1 MSARRLK
8 AIFLLR
14 WQLSRNAFRRAS
26 AFSATIYVVLRVLFL
41 LGLVGGTIGAFFLGK
56 SDVLAADPNRILWL
70 VSGAVSVFLF
80 FWLIGLLAEL
90 QRTDSLDHRRMAHL
104 PISLKEMFLFN
115 YVVSHWTP
123 SCLLFL
129 SISAGFVVGTMLRFG
144 GRMVLVF
151 GLLVLMILAISSW
164 TYALRGWLSKLMRN
178 ERRKRSLIGW
188 MTCAVILMAQV
199 PNLLFNNSLF
209 GFRAVAKTE
218 RIERRFT
225 SDIEFAERRLKDIKE
240 TAKNAENSLSEEE
253 LHSDSPQ
260 ERAWRQRNLRR
271 HRERLRE
278 ARERLRKALGAYQT
292 SLQEKNEPGDWRL
305 QPETALSVFQS
316 AFPPLW
322 PASAAASIAR
332 NEQGQYKRAFSIAL
346 GLAGLCCLALI
357 RAFKAIQSEFQM
369 PSPRLQ
375 RRLKR
380 KETSAKN
387 SGKTKPAKNWL
398 ERNLPGVSNPT
409 AAVAWGTLRC
419 LTRMPEAKMALLIPI
434 LLLVVFGA
442 LYFDDLA
449 ASKSDAFVRFLPSS
463 ILFLSFMG
471 SLPFFTNAFGFDRS
485 GFCALVLSPVPRSE
499 ILLGKNLAILPPF
512 LLLTAL
518 PLLGIQLLAHPPVL
532 YTISAFLQALTLC
545 LLLTRFGNLLSI
557 KAPYRSKPG
566 SLQPVKTKSGAS
578 ALMNTLF
585 PFLFILLLIPT
596 TLPLLMEEL
605 SRWIPFFPFPWNIT
619 LSALSLLVVAFSYRQ
634 SLHSMGNLL
643 SSREQEILRIVTEQV
658 D

>member
-1 MSARRLK
+1 MSAHRLK
-8 AIFLLR
+8 AVFLLR
-14 WQLSRNAFRRAS
+14 WQLSRNAFRRAN
-26 AFSATIYVVLRVLFL
+26 AFSAAVYIILRVLFL

-56 SDVLAADPNRILWL
+56 SDVLAANPNRILWL
-70 VSGAVSVFLF
+70 VSGAISAFLF

-178 ERRKRSLIGW
+178 ERRRRSLIVW

-253 LHSDSPQ
+253 LHADSPQ

-292 SLQEKNEPGDWRL
+292 SLQENAPGDWRI
-305 QPETALSVFQS
+305 QPETALSVFQT

-332 NEQGQYKRAFSIAL
+332 NRQGQYKRAFSIAL

-357 RAFKAIQSEFQM
+357 RAFKAIQSEFQ
-369 PSPRLQ
+369 SPLLACNGVSKEKKLRRKTAEKQNRQ
-375 RRLKR
+375 RIGWSAICPAFPTQPLPWLGELFDASLGCRKR
-380 KETSAKN
+380 K
-387 SGKTKPAKNWL
+387 WL
-398 ERNLPGVSNPT
+398 
-409 AAVAWGTLRC
+409 
-419 LTRMPEAKMALLIPI
+419 
-434 LLLVVFGA
+434 F
-442 LYFDDLA
+442 
-449 ASKSDAFVRFLPSS
+449 
-463 ILFLSFMG
+463 
-471 SLPFFTNAFGFDRS
+471 
-485 GFCALVLSPVPRSE
+485 
-499 ILLGKNLAILPPF
+499 
-512 LLLTAL
+512 
-518 PLLGIQLLAHPPVL
+518 
-532 YTISAFLQALTLC
+532 
-545 LLLTRFGNLLSI
+545 
-557 KAPYRSKPG
+557 
-566 SLQPVKTKSGAS
+566 
-578 ALMNTLF
+578 
-585 PFLFILLLIPT
+585 
-596 TLPLLMEEL
+596 
-605 SRWIPFFPFPWNIT
+605 
-619 LSALSLLVVAFSYRQ
+619 
-634 SLHSMGNLL
+634 
-643 SSREQEILRIVTEQV
+643 
-658 D
+658 

>member
-14 WQLSRNAFRRAS
+14 WQLSRNAFRRAG
-26 AFSATIYVVLRVLFL
+26 AFSATVYIVLRILFF
-41 LGLVGGTIGAFFLGK
+41 LGLVGGTIGSFFLGK
-56 SDVLAADPNRILWL
+56 SDFLAANPDRILWL
-70 VSGAVSVFLF
+70 LSGAVSAFLF

-90 QRTDSLDHRRMAHL
+90 QQSDSLDHRRMKHL

-115 YVVSHWTP
+115 YAVSHWTP

-129 SISAGFVVGTMLRFG
+129 PIFAGFVGGTMLRFG
-144 GRMVLVF
+144 GRMALVL
-151 GLLVLMILAISSW
+151 GLLALMILAVSSW
-164 TYALRGWLSKLMRN
+164 TYALRGWLSKLMLN
-178 ERRKRSLIGW
+178 ERRRRSLIVW
-188 MTCAVILMAQV
+188 MTGAIILITQV
-199 PNLLFNNSLF
+199 PNLLFNNSFF
-209 GFRAVAKTE
+209 GFRAVAETE
-218 RIERRFT
+218 RIERRLT
-225 SDIEFAERRLKDIKE
+225 SDIKYAERRLKEVKE
-240 TAKNAENSLSEEE
+240 TAKNAENNPGEEDMQ
-253 LHSDSPQ
+253 LDSPQ
-260 ERAWRQRNLRR
+260 ERLTQQNLRR
-271 HRERLRE
+271 HRERLIDV
-278 ARERLRKALGAYQT
+278 RERLRKAFSAYQT
-292 SLQEKNEPGDWRL
+292 SLQENAPGDWRL
-305 QPETALSVFQS
+305 QPETALSVFQV

-322 PASAAASIAR
+322 PASASASIAR
-332 NEQGQYKRAFSIAL
+332 NERGQYKRAFGIAL
-346 GLAGLCCLALI
+346 GLAGLCYLALI
-357 RAFKAIQSEFQM
+357 RAFRAVQSEFQM
-369 PSPRLQ
+369 PSLRSKLRPE
-375 RRLKR
+375 R
-380 KETSAKN
+380 KETAPKN
-387 SGKTKPAKNWL
+387 SGKTKPAQNWL
-398 ERNLPGVSNPT
+398 ERNLPGVSNST

-419 LTRMPEAKMALLIPI
+419 LTRMPEAKMALLIPF

-449 ASKSDAFVRFLPSS
+449 ASKPDAFVRFLPSS

-471 SLPFFTNAFGFDRS
+471 SLPFFTNVFGFDRS

-532 YTISAFLQALTLC
+532 YTISAFLQGLTLC
-545 LLLTRFGNLLSI
+545 LLLTLFGNLLSI

-585 PFLFILLLIPT
+585 PFLFLPLLILI
-596 TLPLLMEEL
+596 TLPLLVEEL
-605 SRWIPFFPFPWNIT
+605 FRWIPFFPFPWNIT

-634 SLHSMGNLL
+634 SLHFVGSLL
-643 SSREQEILRIVTEQV
+643 ASREREILRIVTEQV

>member
-26 AFSATIYVVLRVLFL
+26 AFSAAIYIILRILFL

-56 SDVLAADPNRILWL
+56 SHSLAANPDRILWL
-70 VSGAVSVFLF
+70 LSGAISAFLF

-90 QRTDSLDHRRMAHL
+90 QRSDSLDHRRMAHL

-115 YVVSHWTP
+115 YAVSHWTP

-129 SISAGFVVGTMLRFG
+129 SIFAGFVVGTMLRFG
-144 GRMVLVF
+144 GRMALVF

-164 TYALRGWLSKLMRN
+164 TYALRGWLTKLMLN
-178 ERRKRSLIGW
+178 ERRRRSLIVW
-188 MTCAVILMAQV
+188 MTGAIILITQV

-209 GFRAVAKTE
+209 GFRAVAETE

-225 SDIEFAERRLKDIKE
+225 HDIKYREHRLKEVKE
-240 TAKNAENSLSEEE
+240 TAKNAENNLSEEE
-253 LHSDSPQ
+253 LQLTSPQ
-260 ERAWRQRNLRR
+260 SEAWRRQNLRR
-271 HRERLRE
+271 HQEHLRE
-278 ARERLRKALGAYQT
+278 ARERLRKAFGAYQT
-292 SLQEKNEPGDWRL
+292 SLQENAPGDWRL
-305 QPETALSVFQS
+305 QPETALSIFQS

-332 NEQGQYKRAFSIAL
+332 NEREQYKHAFWIAL
-346 GLAGLCCLALI
+346 GLAGFCYLALI
-357 RAFKAIQSEFQM
+357 RAFRAVQSEFRM
-369 PSPRLQ
+369 PSPRSKL
-375 RRLKR
+375 RSGR

-387 SGKTKPAKNWL
+387 SGKTKPIKNWL
-398 ERNLPGVSNPT
+398 ERNLPGVSNST

-434 LLLVVFGA
+434 LLLVVFGS

-449 ASKSDAFVRFLPSS
+449 ASQSDAFVRFLPSS

-499 ILLGKNLAILPPF
+499 ILLGKNLALLPPF

-518 PLLGIQLLAHPPVL
+518 PLLGIQLLARPPVL
-532 YTISAFLQALTLC
+532 YTFSALLQALTLC
-545 LLLTRFGNLLSI
+545 LLLTLLGNLLSI

-585 PFLFILLLIPT
+585 PFLFFLLLIPA
-596 TLPLLMEEL
+596 TLPLLVEEL
-605 SRWIPFFPFPWNIT
+605 SRWILFFPFHWNIT
-619 LSALSLLVVAFSYRQ
+619 LSALSLLAVAFVYRR
-634 SLHSMGNLL
+634 SLHSMGTLL
-643 SSREQEILRIVTEQV
+643 ASREQEILRIVTEQV

>member
-26 AFSATIYVVLRVLFL
+26 AFSATVYVILRILFL

-56 SDVLAADPNRILWL
+56 GDVLASDPDRILWL
-70 VSGAVSVFLF
+70 LSGAIFAFLF

-90 QRTDSLDHRRMAHL
+90 QRSDSLDHRRMTHL
-104 PISLKEMFLFN
+104 PISLKEMFFFN
-115 YVVSHWTP
+115 YAVSHWTP

-129 SISAGFVVGTMLRFG
+129 SISAGFVGGTMLRFG
-144 GRMVLVF
+144 GRMALVF
-151 GLLVLMILAISSW
+151 GLLALMILAISSW
-164 TYALRGWLSKLMRN
+164 TYALRGWLTKLMLN
-178 ERRKRSLIGW
+178 ERRRRSLIVW
-188 MTCAVILMAQV
+188 MTGAVILITQV

-218 RIERRFT
+218 RIERRIT
-225 SDIEFAERRLKDIKE
+225 RDIEYAESRLKSVKE
-240 TAKNAENSLSEEE
+240 AAKRAGNEIFDEEAI
-253 LHSDSPQ
+253 SPQ
-260 ERAWRQRNLRR
+260 ERTWRQQNLRR
-271 HRERLRE
+271 HQ
-278 ARERLRKALGAYQT
+278 ERLRKAREGLRKTFEAYQT
-292 SLQEKNEPGDWRL
+292 SLQENAPGDWRF

-332 NEQGQYKRAFSIAL
+332 NERGQYKRAFWIAL
-346 GLAGLCCLALI
+346 ELAGLCCLALI
-357 RAFKAIQSEFQM
+357 RAFRSVQSEFQM
-369 PSPRLQ
+369 PPPRLQ

-380 KETSAKN
+380 EETSAKN
-387 SGKTKPAKNWL
+387 SGKTKPIKNWL
-398 ERNLPGVSNPT
+398 ERNLPGISNPT

-419 LTRMPEAKMALLIPI
+419 LTRMPEAKMALLTPI
-434 LLLVVFGA
+434 LLLVVFGS
-442 LYFDDLA
+442 LYFNDLA
-449 ASKSDAFVRFLPSS
+449 ASKPDALVRFLPSS

-518 PLLGIQLLAHPPVL
+518 PLLGIQLLSRPPVL
-532 YTISAFLQALTLC
+532 YTISAFLQALTLF
-545 LLLTRFGNLLSI
+545 LFLTRFGNLLSI

-585 PFLFILLLIPT
+585 PFLFLLLLIPT
-596 TLPLLMEEL
+596 TLPLLVEEL
-605 SRWIPFFPFPWNIT
+605 SRWILFFPFHWNIT
-619 LSALSLLVVAFSYRQ
+619 LSALSLFVIALSYRQ
-634 SLHSMGNLL
+634 SLRSMGNLL
-643 SSREQEILRIVTEQV
+643 ASREQKILRIVTEQV

>member
-8 AIFLLR
+8 AVFLLR
-14 WQLSRNAFRRAS
+14 WQLSRNAFHRAS
-26 AFSATIYVVLRVLFL
+26 AFSAAVYVILRVLFL

-56 SDVLAADPNRILWL
+56 SDVLAANPNRILWL
-70 VSGAVSVFLF
+70 VSGAISAFLF

-90 QRTDSLDHRRMAHL
+90 QRSDSLDPRRMAHL
-104 PISLKEMFLFN
+104 PISRKEMFLFN
-115 YVVSHWTP
+115 YAVSHWTP

-129 SISAGFVVGTMLRFG
+129 SISAGFVIGTMFRFG
-144 GRMVLVF
+144 ERMALAF

-164 TYALRGWLSKLMRN
+164 TYALRGWLTKLMLN
-178 ERRKRSLIGW
+178 ERRRRSLIVW
-188 MTCAVILMAQV
+188 MTCAIILMAQV

-209 GFRAVAKTE
+209 GFRAVAETE
-218 RIERRFT
+218 RIERQLTR
-225 SDIEFAERRLKDIKE
+225 DIEYAESRLKEIKE
-240 TAKNAENSLSEEE
+240 TAKNAESGLSEED
-253 LHSDSPQ
+253 LQLTSPQ
-260 ERAWRQRNLRR
+260 ERDWRQRNLRR
-271 HRERLRE
+271 HQERLRKARERLRE
-278 ARERLRKALGAYQT
+278 TFEVYRT
-292 SLQEKNEPGDWRL
+292 SLQENAPGDWRL
-305 QPETALSVFQS
+305 QPETALSIFQS

-332 NEQGQYKRAFSIAL
+332 NEQGQYKRAFWIAL
-346 GLAGLCCLALI
+346 ELAGLCCLALI
-357 RAFKAIQSEFQM
+357 RALRAIQSEFQM

-375 RRLKR
+375 QRFKR
-380 KETSAKN
+380 KETTPKN
-387 SGKTKPAKNWL
+387 SGKTKPMKNWL
-398 ERNLPGVSNPT
+398 ERNLPGISNST
-409 AAVAWGTLRC
+409 SAVAWGTLRC
-419 LTRMPEAKMALLIPI
+419 LTRMPEAKMTLLIPI

-449 ASKSDAFVRFLPSS
+449 ASKPDVFVRFLPSS

-499 ILLGKNLAILPPF
+499 ILLGKNLAILPLF

-518 PLLGIQLLAHPPVL
+518 PLLGIQLLAHPPIL

-545 LLLTRFGNLLSI
+545 LLLTLFGNLLSI

-585 PFLFILLLIPT
+585 PFLFLPLLIPIIMPM
-596 TLPLLMEEL
+596 LVEEL
-605 SRWIPFFPFPWNIT
+605 SRWIPFFPFHWNIT
-619 LSALSLLVVAFSYRQ
+619 LSALSLLVIAFSYRQ

-643 SSREQEILRIVTEQV
+643 ASREQEILRVVTEQV

>member
-1 MSARRLK
+1 MSARRLR

-26 AFSATIYVVLRVLFL
+26 AFSAAIYVILRILFL

-56 SDVLAADPNRILWL
+56 SDFLAANPDRILWL
-70 VSGAVSVFLF
+70 VSGAISAFLF

-90 QRTDSLDHRRMAHL
+90 QRSDSLDHRRMKHL

-115 YVVSHWTP
+115 YAVSHWTP

-129 SISAGFVVGTMLRFG
+129 SISAGFVVGTILRFG
-144 GRMVLVF
+144 GRMALVF
-151 GLLVLMILAISSW
+151 GLLALMILAVSSW
-164 TYALRGWLSKLMRN
+164 TYALRGWLTKLMLN
-178 ERRKRSLIGW
+178 ERRRRSLIVW
-188 MTCAVILMAQV
+188 MTVAIILITQV
-199 PNLLFNNSLF
+199 PNLLFNNSFF
-209 GFRAVAKTE
+209 GFRAVAETE
-218 RIERRFT
+218 RIEQRLTR
-225 SDIEFAERRLKDIKE
+225 DIEYAESRLKDIKE
-240 TAKNAENSLSEEE
+240 PAKNAESGLIDEE
-253 LHSDSPQ
+253 LQLALPQ
-260 ERAWRQRNLRR
+260 SEAWRQRNLRR
-271 HRERLRE
+271 HQERLRE
-278 ARERLRKALGAYQT
+278 ARERLRKTFEAYQK
-292 SLQEKNEPGDWRL
+292 SLQENTPGDWRL
-305 QPETALSVFQS
+305 QSETALSIFQS

-332 NEQGQYKRAFSIAL
+332 NKRGQYKRAFSIAL
-346 GLAGLCCLALI
+346 GLAGFCYLALI
-357 RAFKAIQSEFQM
+357 HAFRAVQSEFRM
-369 PSPRLQ
+369 PSPRSKLPPGS
-375 RRLKR
+375 
-380 KETSAKN
+380 KETAPKN
-387 SGKTKPAKNWL
+387 GGKTKLAENWL
-398 ERNLPGVSNPT
+398 DRNLPGVSNPT

-419 LTRMPEAKMALLIPI
+419 FTRMPEVKMALLIPI

-499 ILLGKNLAILPPF
+499 ILLGKNLALLPPF
-512 LLLTAL
+512 FLLTAL
-518 PLLGIQLLAHPPVL
+518 PLLGIQLLASPPVL
-532 YTISAFLQALTLC
+532 YTLSALLQALTLC
-545 LLLTRFGNLLSI
+545 LLLTLLGNLLSI

-585 PFLFILLLIPT
+585 PLLFLLLLIPI
-596 TLPLLMEEL
+596 TLPLLVEEL
-605 SRWIPFFPFPWNIT
+605 SRWILFFPFHWNIT
-619 LSALSLLVVAFSYRQ
+619 LSVLSLLAVALVYRQ
-634 SLHSMGNLL
+634 SFHSMGTLL
-643 SSREQEILRIVTEQV
+643 ASREQEILRIVTEQV

>member
-14 WQLSRNAFRRAS
+14 WQLNRNAFRRTS
-26 AFSATIYVVLRVLFL
+26 AFSAAVYIILRVLFL

-56 SDVLAADPNRILWL
+56 SDALAANPNRILWL
-70 VSGAVSVFLF
+70 VSGAISAFLF

-90 QRTDSLDHRRMAHL
+90 QRSDSLDHRRMAHL

-115 YVVSHWTP
+115 YAVSHWTP

-129 SISAGFVVGTMLRFG
+129 WISAGFVIGTMFRFG
-144 GRMVLVF
+144 GRMALIS
-151 GLLVLMILAISSW
+151 GLLALMILAISSW
-164 TYALRGWLSKLMRN
+164 TYALRGWLTKLMLN
-178 ERRKRSLIGW
+178 ERRRRSLIVW
-188 MTCAVILMAQV
+188 MTCAVILMVQV

-209 GFRAVAKTE
+209 GFRAVAETE
-218 RIERRFT
+218 RIERRLT
-225 SDIEFAERRLKDIKE
+225 RDIEYAESRFKDIKE
-240 TAKNAENSLSEEE
+240 TAKRAESNLIEED
-253 LHSDSPQ
+253 LQLTSPQ
-260 ERAWRQRNLRR
+260 SEAWRQQNLRR
-271 HRERLRE
+271 HQERLRKARERLRE
-278 ARERLRKALGAYQT
+278 TFEAYRT
-292 SLQEKNEPGDWRL
+292 SLQENAPGDWRL
-305 QPETALSVFQS
+305 QPETALSIFQS

-332 NEQGQYKRAFSIAL
+332 NEQGQYKRAFWIAL
-346 GLAGLCCLALI
+346 ELAGLCYLALI
-357 RAFKAIQSEFQM
+357 RAFRAIQSEFQM
-369 PSPRLQ
+369 PSPRSQQ
-375 RRLKR
+375 RFKR
-380 KETSAKN
+380 EETTPKN
-387 SGKTKPAKNWL
+387 SGKTKPMKNWL
-398 ERNLPGVSNPT
+398 ERNLPGISNPT

-419 LTRMPEAKMALLIPI
+419 LTRMPEAKMTLLIPI

-449 ASKSDAFVRFLPSS
+449 ASKPDAFVRFLPSS

-485 GFCALVLSPVPRSE
+485 GFCAIVLSPVPRSQ

-512 LLLTAL
+512 LLLAAL
-518 PLLGIQLLAHPPVL
+518 PLFGIQLLARPPIL

-545 LLLTRFGNLLSI
+545 LLLTLFGNLLSI

-566 SLQPVKTKSGAS
+566 SLQPVKTKSGVS
-578 ALMNTLF
+578 ALMNMLF

-596 TLPLLMEEL
+596 TMPLLVEEL
-605 SRWIPFFPFPWNIT
+605 SQWMPFFPFHWNIT
-619 LSALSLLVVAFSYRQ
+619 LSALSLLVIAFSYRQ

-643 SSREQEILRIVTEQV
+643 ASREQEILRVVTEQV

>member
-8 AIFLLR
+8 AIFRLR

-26 AFSATIYVVLRVLFL
+26 AFSAAIYIILRVLFL
-41 LGLVGGTIGAFFLGK
+41 FGAVGGTIGAFFLGK
-56 SDVLAADPNRILWL
+56 SDFLASNSNRILWL

-90 QRTDSLDHRRMAHL
+90 QRSDSLDHRRMTHL

-115 YVVSHWTP
+115 YAVSHWTP

-144 GRMVLVF
+144 GRMALVF
-151 GLLVLMILAISSW
+151 GLLALMISAVSSW
-164 TYALRGWLSKLMRN
+164 TYALRGWLTKLMLN
-178 ERRKRSLIGW
+178 ERRKRSLIVW
-188 MTCAVILMAQV
+188 MTGGIILITQV
-199 PNLLFNNSLF
+199 PNLLFNNSFF
-209 GFRAVAKTE
+209 GFRAIAETE
-218 RIERRFT
+218 RIEHRLTR
-225 SDIEFAERRLKDIKE
+225 DIEDAKRRLKDIKE
-240 TAKNAENSLSEEE
+240 TAKNAGNNLSEEDMQ
-253 LHSDSPQ
+253 LVSPQ
-260 ERAWRQRNLRR
+260 ERLMQQNLRR
-271 HRERLRE
+271 RQKHLRE
-278 ARERLRKALGAYQT
+278 ARERLHKTFKAYQT
-292 SLQEKNEPGDWRL
+292 SLQENAPGDWRV
-305 QPETALSVFQS
+305 QPETALSVFQV

-332 NEQGQYKRAFSIAL
+332 NERGQYKRAFSIAL
-346 GLAGLCCLALI
+346 GLAGLCYLALI
-357 RAFKAIQSEFQM
+357 RAFRAVQSEFQM
-369 PSPRLQ
+369 PSLRSKLRPE
-375 RRLKR
+375 R
-380 KETSAKN
+380 KETAPKN

-398 ERNLPGVSNPT
+398 ERNLPGISNST
-409 AAVAWGTLRC
+409 SAVAWGTLRC
-419 LTRMPEAKMALLIPI
+419 LTRMPEVKMALLTPI

-485 GFCALVLSPVPRSE
+485 GFCALVLSPIPRSE
-499 ILLGKNLAILPPF
+499 ILLGKNLALLPPF

-518 PLLGIQLLAHPPVL
+518 PLLGIQLLARPPVL
-532 YTISAFLQALTLC
+532 YTFSAFLQALTLC
-545 LLLTRFGNLLSI
+545 LILTLFGNLLSI

-585 PFLFILLLIPT
+585 PFLFIPLLIPT

-605 SRWIPFFPFPWNIT
+605 SRWIPFFPFHWNIT
-619 LSALSLLVVAFSYRQ
+619 LSALSLLALALVYRQ
-634 SLHSMGNLL
+634 SLHSMGTLL
-643 SSREQEILRIVTEQV
+643 ASREQEILRIVTEQV